1 MSDDPFIIP
10 PVPLMTPD
18 RARDVGR
25 AYKALADQL
34 NRLAAAT
41 AEGTFNHTHLMTPSW
56 AGNELSEERRDPA
69 ADDERP

>member
-34 NRLAAAT
+34 NEAGLARQAAVALRDSNWWLTYAITLAQT
-41 AEGTFNHTHLMTPSW
+41 APGGSKEAPS
-56 AGNELSEERRDPA
+56 
-69 ADDERP
+69 